1 MSGFVLGFVFYL
13 SHVTSIPAGDL
24 QKKGILGIS
33 DYYRCASIFESLKT
47 ACFAPRYRYAF
58 HRYML
63 RIGAG
68 GPMGPIMPKT
78 RRQGS
83 GMIHAHPPMDRKSVV
98 EGKSMSVRVELGGR

>member
-47 ACFAPRYRYAF
+47 ACFSSRYRYAF
-58 HRYML
+58 HRYMFW
-63 RIGAG
+63 IGAG
-68 GPMGPIMPKT
+68 GSMGPIMPKK
-78 RRQGS
+78 RSKGS
-83 GMIHAHPPMDRKSVV
+83 GMIHAHPPIKRKSTRLN
-98 EGKSMSVRVELGGR
+98 SCQ

>member
-47 ACFAPRYRYAF
+47 ACFAPRYRYEF

-68 GPMGPIMPKT
+68 EIGRASCRERVCQYVEI
-78 RRQGS
+78 
-83 GMIHAHPPMDRKSVV
+83 SVV
-98 EGKSMSVRVELGGR
+98 ADASNKKTNTRHTTP